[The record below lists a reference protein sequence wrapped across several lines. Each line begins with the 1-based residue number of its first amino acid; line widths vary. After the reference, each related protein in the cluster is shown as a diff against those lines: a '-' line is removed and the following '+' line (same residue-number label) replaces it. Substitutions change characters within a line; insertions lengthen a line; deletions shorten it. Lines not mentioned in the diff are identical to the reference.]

1 MNEIFMPQD
10 INRRET
16 RVPAHFKPQKFTFSL
31 NGVSQAKRMLMKDVS
46 GRGLGCISWGSQ
58 FLGRGC
64 KVTCGAGMEYTIR
77 WVKVR
82 FGFLYEFGLE
92 KIEVA

>member
-1 MNEIFMPQD
+1 MSQD

-16 RVPAHFKPQKFTFSL
+16 RVPAHFKPQKFTFSS
-31 NGVSQAKRMLMKDVS
+31 NGDEKAKRLLMKNIS
-46 GRGLGCISWGSQ
+46 ERGLGCISWGTE

-64 KVTCGAGMEYTIR
+64 KVTCDRGMEYTIR

-92 KIEVA
+92 KVEVA

>member
-1 MNEIFMPQD
+1 MTQD

-16 RVPAHFKPQKFTFSL
+16 RVPAHFKPQKFTFNL
-31 NGVSQAKRMLMKDVS
+31 NGVEKVKRLLTLNIS

-64 KVTCGAGMEYTIR
+64 KITCNSGMEYTIR

-92 KIEVA
+92 KAEIAA